1 MARKIVFSTQRYQ
14 YLKERLLA
22 IAPDDWEPGLLS
34 IRDFPDGEHYHRITS
49 GVTGKEVVLIGGTID
64 DKETL
69 ELFDIANGCIQYGAL
84 CVNILI
90 PYFGYSTMERAV
102 QYGEIVKAKTRA
114 TLFSALPAASNGIRV
129 IMIDLHVDGI
139 SHYFESNVRPVH
151 LYAKSIVQQA
161 ALDIAGGRP
170 FVLASTDSGR
180 AKWVESLANDLGV
193 QAAFVFKK
201 RVSGEETHV
210 TAISANVQ
218 DTLVII
224 YDDMIRTGGSLLNA
238 AQAYRQAGASAIGVI
253 TTHGIFAGNGFRKI
267 AESGLV
273 EKLICTDTHPNALD
287 IADPLL
293 EVRSV
298 APVIL
303 SWFESIPV

>member
-1 MARKIVFSTQRYQ
+1 MARKIIFSTQRYQ

-22 IAPDDWEPGLLS
+22 IAPDTWEPGLLS

-49 GVTGKEVVLIGGTID
+49 TVTGKEVVLIGGTID

-84 CVNILI
+84 CVNLVI
-90 PYFGYSTMERAV
+90 PYYGYSTIERAV

-114 TLFSALPAASNGIRV
+114 TLLSALPATSMGIRV
-129 IMIDLHVDGI
+129 ILIDLHVDGI
-139 SHYFESNVRPVH
+139 SYYFENNVRPVH
-151 LYAKSIVQQA
+151 LYGKAIVQQA
-161 ALDIAGGRP
+161 ALDIAAGRP

-180 AKWVESLANDLGV
+180 AKWVESLANDLNV

-201 RVSGEETHV
+201 RLSGEETHV

-224 YDDMIRTGGSLLNA
+224 YDDMIRTGGSLINA
-238 AQAYRQAGASAIGVI
+238 AEAYKQAGASAIGVI
-253 TTHGIFAGNGFRKI
+253 TTHGIFAGNGFGRI
-267 AESGLV
+267 RDCGLV
-273 EKLICTDTHPNALD
+273 EKLICTDTHPNALE
-287 IADPLL
+287 INDPLL
-293 EVRSV
+293 EVRSI
-298 APVIL
+298 APVIFDYFDSL
-303 SWFESIPV
+303 PV